1 MIKKVLFI
9 LAVLIFVSVGIKLKH
24 SPNEPLFVG
33 FGITFK
39 ADEPTK
45 EEILAEPN
53 TILLS
58 VNYDLALLQKAEQI
72 NLTGITITS
81 YNNTKAQTDS
91 TPNIMASNRVVYE
104 GAVAVS
110 RDIKKKYK
118 LHYGDILYIPVLD
131 KYFVIEDLMN
141 KRFSNRIDIFTY
153 DEKQSRSLF
162 YTEQE
167 IKVFRFDRD

>member
-1 MIKKVLFI
+1 MTKKILFI
-9 LAVLIFVSVGIKLKH
+9 LAVISFIVVGIKLKH
-24 SPNEPLFVG
+24 GISEPIFVG
-33 FGITFK
+33 VGVTFK
-39 ADEPTK
+39 AEEPKEQIPEPNITIPTK
-45 EEILAEPN
+45 
-53 TILLS
+53 
-58 VNYDLALLQKAEQI
+58 YDMALLNQAEQI
-72 NLTGITITS
+72 TLAGITITS
-81 YNNTKAQTDS
+81 YNNKVNQTDS

-104 GAVAVS
+104 GSVAVS

-118 LHYGDILYIPVLD
+118 LYYGDILYIPVLD

>member
-1 MIKKVLFI
+1 MSKKILFI
-9 LAVLIFVSVGIKLKH
+9 LAVILFIAVGIKLKH
-24 SPNEPLFVG
+24 GTNEPFFVG
-33 FGITFK
+33 FGVTFK

-45 EEILAEPN
+45 EEILTKPN
-53 TILLS
+53 TLPLS
-58 VNYDLALLQKAEQI
+58 INYDINLLQKAEQFT
-72 NLTGITITS
+72 LTGITITS
-81 YNNTKAQTDS
+81 YNNKANQTDS

-104 GAVAVS
+104 GAVAIS
-110 RDIKKKYK
+110 RDIKKNYK

-141 KRFSNRIDIFTY
+141 KKYNNRIDIFSY
-153 DEKQSRSLF
+153 DENQSRRLF